1 MGAVAPETNKQ
12 NNSQYIFTT
21 LNMVSFKQHKGG
33 FIEQTVLLWDAK
45 LYYFPVK
52 VNDIIHVSKETWISM
67 PFAAF
72 HRCYLMALSYAPKF
86 FLVST

>member
-33 FIEQTVLLWDAK
+33 FIEQTVLL
-45 LYYFPVK
+45 
-52 VNDIIHVSKETWISM
+52 
-67 PFAAF
+67 
-72 HRCYLMALSYAPKF
+72 
-86 FLVST
+86 